1 LPEDEKH
8 RAAETGQDA
17 QAISFLKRFT
27 IFNTDQCENL
37 PEDVATVAPLVP
49 EGLIEPTVE
58 TLIEATGIDFRIG
71 RNRAFYVRP
80 TTMCRC
86 RRRSPT
92 SNDQLASHRAARAR
106 PLCRTSDYA
115 A

>member
-80 TTMCRC
+80 TT
-86 RRRSPT
+86 